1 MRPLFLL
8 PLAFSLVGLALPAQ
22 EPDTVLL
29 KNGDRITGKILN
41 LKGGKLVVKTDAAGN
56 VTLEW
61 AKVKALKTSA
71 PLELVLKD
79 GTVVKRKVSPGEKG
93 ALRVEG
99 GALGLPAVPLSLVTQ
114 INPPP
119 VPPVKWT
126 GNVNLGATKTAGNA
140 NNASVSAT
148 MDAVRRSSIDRFT
161 FGAGWLY
168 TEQKDQTTKQKDIT
182 ERRTYAGVKYDYFV
196 SKRWY
201 LNASTK
207 AEGSKAANLNLRYTI
222 GAGGGYQFY
231 EKPNFKLNG
240 ELGLGYFYE
249 KFRHESGDDHVT
261 LRAASHLDWK
271 LTSGIG
277 YNHVVEWYPSTE
289 KFSDMLV
296 HYDGRMTASLT
307 KSMFLQFQV
316 LWDWDS
322 TPAVGQRRSDTTYIL
337 SVGWSF

>member
-1 MRPLFLL
+1 MRPLVLSSAFLIL
-8 PLAFSLVGLALPAQ
+8 CTALPAQ
-22 EPDTVLL
+22 EPDTVFL
-29 KNGDRITGKILN
+29 KNGDRISGKILD

-61 AKVKALKTSA
+61 AQVKSLKSGT
-71 PLELVLKD
+71 PLKLVLKD
-79 GTVVKRKVSPGEKG
+79 GTELKRRVSPGEGGK
-93 ALRVEG
+93 LRIEG
-99 GALGLPAVPLSLVTQ
+99 GALGLQALPLGLVTG

-140 NNASVSAT
+140 NNTSVSAT
-148 MDAVRRSSIDRFT
+148 LDAVRRSSIDRLT

-168 TEQKDQTTKQKDIT
+168 TEQKNQTTKQKDIT

-201 LNASTK
+201 LNANTK
-207 AEGSKAANLNLRYTI
+207 AEGSKAADLNLRYTI

-231 EKPNFKLNG
+231 EEPNFKLNG

-249 KFRHESGDDHVT
+249 KFKNEASDDHVT
-261 LRAASHLDWK
+261 LRAASNLAWK
-271 LTSGIG
+271 LTSDIG
-277 YNHVVEWYPSTE
+277 YTHLVEWFPSTE

-307 KSMFLQFQV
+307 RSMFLQFQV

-322 TPAVGQRRSDTTYIL
+322 TPAKNQRRSDTTYIL
-337 SVGWSF
+337 SIGWSF

>member
-1 MRPLFLL
+1 MRPLFL
-8 PLAFSLVGLALPAQ
+8 PLALFLFCMALPAQ

-29 KNGDRITGKILN
+29 KNGDRLTGKILN
-41 LKGGKLVVKTDAAGN
+41 LKGGKLVVQTDAAGK

-61 AKVKALKTSA
+61 AKVKSLKTST

-79 GTVVKRKVSPGEKG
+79 GTEMKRKVSPAPEG
-93 ALRVEG
+93 ALKVEG
-99 GALGLPAVPLSLVTQ
+99 GALGLPAIPLSLVTQ

-148 MDAVRRSSIDRFT
+148 MDAVRRSSIDRLT

-168 TEQKDQTTKQKDIT
+168 TEQKDQTTKEKTIT
-182 ERRTYAGVKYDYFV
+182 ERRTFAGVKYDYFV

-201 LNASTK
+201 LNANTR
-207 AEGSKAANLNLRYTI
+207 AEGSKAADLDLRYTI
-222 GAGGGYQFY
+222 GAGAGYQFY
-231 EKPNFKLNG
+231 EEPNFKLNG

-249 KFRHESGDDHVT
+249 KFKNENGDDHVT
-261 LRAASHLDWK
+261 LRAASHLDWQF
-271 LTSGIG
+271 SSDIG

-296 HYDGRMTASLT
+296 HYDGRLTASLT

-322 TPAVGQRRSDTTYIL
+322 TPAQDQRRSDTTYIL

>member
-1 MRPLFLL
+1 MRPLFLT
-8 PLAFSLVGLALPAQ
+8 LALSFLALGLPAQ
-22 EPDTVLL
+22 DPDTVVL

-41 LKGGKLVVKTDAAGN
+41 LKGGKLVLQTDAAGK

-61 AKVKALKTSA
+61 AKVKSLTSA
-71 PLELVLKD
+71 SPLELVLKD
-79 GTVVKRKVSPGEKG
+79 GTKVKRTVSPGKEGTLK
-93 ALRVEG
+93 VEG
-99 GALGLPAVPLSLVTQ
+99 GALGLSAVPLTRVTA
-114 INPPP
+114 INPPK

-140 NNASVSAT
+140 NNSSVSAT

-168 TEQKDQTTKQKDIT
+168 TEQKDQATKEKSIT
-182 ERRTYAGVKYDYFV
+182 ERRTYASVKYDYFV

-201 LNASTK
+201 INANTK
-207 AEGSKAANLNLRYTI
+207 AEGSKAADLDLRYTI
-222 GAGGGYQFY
+222 GVGTGYQFY
-231 EKPNFKLNG
+231 EEPDFTLSG

-249 KFRHESGDDHVT
+249 KFKHQDGDDHVT
-261 LRAASHLDWK
+261 MRAASNLGWK
-271 LTSGIG
+271 ISSRIG
-277 YNHVVEWYPSTE
+277 YNHLVEWYPSTE

-307 KSMFLQFQV
+307 KSMFLRFQL

-322 TPAVGQRRSDTTYIL
+322 TPAAGQRRSDTTYIL
-337 SVGWSF
+337 SIGWNF